1 MGEKEKGRRE
11 GEMECVGR
19 GIFSVKKVGVED
31 DENDAQSQKVCK
43 G

>member
-1 MGEKEKGRRE
+1 
-11 GEMECVGR
+11 MECVGR

-43 G
+43 GEKEEKVKRRR